1 MVDPLFILLVDNDHD
16 ELKSWLEGEGPP
28 GENPKLF
35 LFQVQLRRPTTILLM
50 IAHLGKIPTLRKT
63 SLISASICT
72 NARAPLVKATSS
84 HNLKKS
90 SQLYQA
96 FNHTKHVFS
105 ESTSHWQLLLVI
117 LTSWQNILL
126 LQILFS
132 FSFSV
137 LLSLCTCSTV
147 RFPICGDFKRS

>member
-1 MVDPLFILLVDNDHD
+1 MIDKSLSKYGFHHLVDPLFILLVDNDHD

-72 NARAPLVKATSS
+72 TARAPLVKATSS
-84 HNLKKS
+84 HKLKKIMPP
-90 SQLYQA
+90 LTA
-96 FNHTKHVFS
+96 CLVR
-105 ESTSHWQLLLVI
+105 LLLF
-117 LTSWQNILL
+117 LDQDP
-126 LQILFS
+126 FS
-132 FSFSV
+132 FLFCSSV
-137 LLSLCTCSTV
+137 CT
-147 RFPICGDFKRS
+147 G